1 MGTPW
6 RITWAVREASGDRQA
21 KSNRLQG
28 ENMVSSLRFLIS
40 VLCFASFSS
49 VCIAQDLSKY
59 RDFQFGMTL
68 DSVAKQ
74 IQMKTTEA
82 KTIHERPAVIQT
94 LEWNQ
99 VGYSAPGAKTTSVR
113 SIRFD
118 FYNGELWKMVVTYN
132 PAETNG
138 LTANDI
144 MEAIS
149 EAYGTATTPGD
160 SVSVSNSSTYEDQEK
175 VLARWD
181 DAQYSYNLYRS
192 SYGNTFGLVAF
203 SKMLDLMARN
213 ASLEADRLDK
223 LEAPA
228 RELARQK
235 KQADEA
241 RAAQEAARSINKP
254 KFHP

>member
-1 MGTPW
+1 M
-6 RITWAVREASGDRQA
+6 
-21 KSNRLQG
+21 N
-28 ENMVSSLRFLIS
+28 
-40 VLCFASFSS
+40 
-49 VCIAQDLSKY
+49 
-59 RDFQFGMTL
+59 L
-68 DSVAKQ
+68 DSVVKQ
-74 IQMKTTEA
+74 IHMKATEA

-99 VGYSAPGAKTTSVR
+99 VGYSESASKNTSVR

-118 FYNGELWKMVVTYN
+118 FYNDELSRMVVTYN

-144 MEAIS
+144 IEAIS
-149 EAYGTATTPGD
+149 AVYGTATTPAD
-160 SVSVSNSSTYEDQEK
+160 SVSVSNSTTYEDQEK

-203 SKMLDLMARN
+203 SRMAELMAQK
-213 ASLEADRLDK
+213 ASHEADRLDK

-228 RELARQK
+228 KELAQQK
-235 KQADEA
+235 KQVEDRRTE
-241 RAAQEAARSINKP
+241 EETARSINKP

>member
-1 MGTPW
+1 M
-6 RITWAVREASGDRQA
+6 
-21 KSNRLQG
+21 
-28 ENMVSSLRFLIS
+28 
-40 VLCFASFSS
+40 
-49 VCIAQDLSKY
+49 AQDLSKY

-68 DSVAKQ
+68 DSVARQ
-74 IQMKTTEA
+74 TQMKTTQA
-82 KTIHERPAVIQT
+82 KTLHERPAVIQT

-99 VGYSAPGAKTTSVR
+99 VGYAAPGTKNTSVR

-118 FYNGELWKMVVTYN
+118 FYNGELWKMLVTYN

-144 MEAIS
+144 IDAIS
-149 EAYGTATTPGD
+149 GAYGTATTPGD
-160 SVSVSNSSTYEDQEK
+160 SVSVSNFTGYEDQEK

-181 DAQYSYNLYRS
+181 NSQYSYNLYRS

-203 SKMLDLMARN
+203 SKTVEVLAHN
-213 ASLEADRLDK
+213 ASHEADRLDN

-228 RELARQK
+228 RELAQK
-235 KQADEA
+235 NKQADEA
-241 RAAQEAARSINKP
+241 RAEQEAARTVNKP